1 MYKSKIPLYL
11 HRKINRTVMTQ
22 IILNISRPSLVSSL
36 KEILQAI
43 DGVTIDKVISGKEQ
57 SGIMKSLQDVKDG
70 NVERFASVD
79 DLMEDLMR

>member
-1 MYKSKIPLYL
+1 
-11 HRKINRTVMTQ
+11 
-22 IILNISRPSLVSSL
+22 L

-70 NVERFASVD
+70 NVERFDSVD